1 MTQPDTEAPITPEEH
16 ALLVYRRKAKVP
28 TVGTSEEEPF
38 IALCRRFH
46 AQFPQTPE
54 RVGWHE
60 AGHAVVAH
68 RLGYRVWMIE
78 RERTWTGYPIT
89 STDQQPPLSDDWALV
104 TVAGYLA
111 EDRALGNVDPAEAWD
126 VAGMAEW
133 LHDYGPSE
141 RRTFVEEV
149 EERALAI
156 LVANWGAVERV
167 AQLVQ
172 ANASVGMEE
181 LDTALSSV
189 SFGGA

>member
-1 MTQPDTEAPITPEEH
+1 MTPPDSEASITPEEH

-28 TVGTSEEEPF
+28 TKGTSEEAPF
-38 IALCRRFH
+38 IARCRRFH
-46 AQFPQTPE
+46 TQFPPTPE

-78 RERTWTGYPIT
+78 REETGTGYPIT
-89 STDQQPPLSDDWALV
+89 ATDQQPRWSDNWALV
-104 TVAGYLA
+104 KVAGYLA
-111 EDRALGNVDPAEAWD
+111 EDRALGNVDPAEAWE
-126 VAGMAEW
+126 VAEMAER
-133 LHDYGPSE
+133 LHGCGPSE
-141 RRTFVEEV
+141 RRTFVEAV

-156 LVANWGAVERV
+156 LVANWDAVERV

-172 ANASVGMEE
+172 ANPSVRLAE
-181 LDTALSSV
+181 LNAALSSV